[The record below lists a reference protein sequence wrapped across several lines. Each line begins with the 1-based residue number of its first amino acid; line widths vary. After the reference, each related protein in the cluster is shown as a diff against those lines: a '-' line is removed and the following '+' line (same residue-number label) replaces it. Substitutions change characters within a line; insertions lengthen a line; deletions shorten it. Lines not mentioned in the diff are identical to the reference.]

1 MRLSMW
7 MLADWLKGYEPAVQ
21 IESGKRTLRN
31 ARLYSENLRN
41 SRSTVYVSQPQP
53 EHVLCSN
60 GNDCLILRA
69 DDVNEIFNAVLDAFE
84 FYNDL
89 SADAYDMIEEGCA
102 AADLIALYGRT
113 FDCSVILADATFYMR
128 ELYDDGQRL
137 RASVQ
142 DQSILE
148 NRILSPDMLLSI
160 SEKPGIRMPDTPS
173 YTVRPP
179 GANVAVAVTNLFSE
193 GKHNGWLISVGSGS
207 TISQGF
213 LDLQDGFGEI
223 VEKWMNACDRPDE
236 HMERAGIFLELLER
250 GGLVPQAEER
260 LRTFGWHTGDPMQ
273 VYAFRP
279 ATSEYDLTYAMEH
292 TLGLLNGYA
301 FPFRHEGQLMYIL
314 DLYVTPADQIEPQ
327 LRQVLERFTC
337 VAGKSPV
344 FTDLAQLSNDCDAA
358 RMSVRFA
365 GNAPGTIRTFEE
377 TELPYIAEL
386 LRKHSAFDL
395 RHPAAVLLSAYD
407 EEHDAE
413 LSATLREFLRNN
425 CGYVATAQALHIHRS
440 TLLYRLER
448 ITELTGIDL
457 EDDQTRLLLQLTF
470 LFG

>member
-7 MLADWLKGYEPAVQ
+7 MLVDWLKDYEPTVQ

-89 SADAYDMIEEGCA
+89 SADAYDLIEDGCE
-102 AADLIALYGRT
+102 AADLVALYGKT
-113 FDCSVILADATFYMR
+113 FGRSVILADATFYMR
-128 ELYDDGQRL
+128 ELYDEDRRL
-137 RASVQ
+137 QAALP
-142 DQSILE
+142 DQPVLQ
-148 NRILSPDMLLSI
+148 NRILSADMLLSI
-160 SEKPGIRMPDTPS
+160 SENPRIRVPDTPS
-173 YTVRPP
+173 YPVQPP
-179 GANVAVAVTNLFSE
+179 GAVSAAAVTNLFSE
-193 GKHNGWLISVGSGS
+193 GTHNGWLISVGDSPL
-207 TISQGF
+207 TQGA

-223 VEKWMNACDRPDE
+223 VEKWMSRSGSPDE
-236 HMERAGIFLELLER
+236 HMERAGIFLELLEH
-250 GGLVPQAEER
+250 GGQVPQAEER

-279 ATSEYDLTYAMEH
+279 AASEHDFTYTMEH
-292 TLGLLNGYA
+292 SLGLLSSYA
-301 FPFRHEGQLMYIL
+301 FSFRHEGCLMYIL
-314 DLYVTPADQIEPQ
+314 DLRVTPAAQMEPQ
-327 LRQVLERFTC
+327 LRQILERFAC
-337 VAGKSPV
+337 VAGTSPV

-365 GNAPGTIRTFEE
+365 GDVPGTIRSFEE

-407 EEHDAE
+407 EEHNSE

-448 ITELTGIDL
+448 ITELTGLDL